1 MWFTD
6 LKAATEKVMEYLGEN
21 ANYVC
26 IDKVTPCWDGGI
38 VFTLSDFR
46 YVRWKP
52 DGTIT
57 EGEKG
62 DWRK

>member
-1 MWFTD
+1 MWFID

-21 ANYVC
+21 VNYVC
-26 IDKVTPCWDGGI
+26 IDKVTPCYDGGI
-38 VFTLSDFR
+38 VFTLSSGR

-52 DGTIT
+52 DGTIIAK
-57 EGEKG
+57 EEG